1 MVNKL
6 KATLKLEDT
15 LPAFLFAILSVHT
28 PVSTFRNISA
38 IFQIYRPFLHLYR
51 RFFHYIDS
59 STQYIDLPT
68 SFDTP
73 KAQHTLSP
81 KQLTTELHD

>member
-1 MVNKL
+1 M

-51 RFFHYIDS
+51 RFDTVYRFTDILRHPK
-59 STQYIDLPT
+59 STTYPIPQATYYR
-68 SFDTP
+68 TP
-73 KAQHTLSP
+73 RLKR
-81 KQLTTELHD
+81 